1 MLSTL
6 IKYRMSPFLSLSLSQ
21 GKIFMAPLTHILG
34 GLLTNKFWK
43 RYMSASQFHES
54 EREGKEREREREKGV
69 KMFPGQISFRI
80 LLPSGGHVFIL
91 SEEGSKVKTSFA
103 TPLFNIGE

>member
-43 RYMSASQFHES
+43 RYMNASQFHES
-54 EREGKEREREREKGV
+54 ERGKEKREREKGV